1 LLGKRYG
8 GRFSEFRQSKI
19 FIFLT
24 VATAGEGQIDR
35 SSKKLIKKAQF
46 KITKNNIFSKYTS

>member
-1 LLGKRYG
+1 MGVGFQSSDK
-8 GRFSEFRQSKI
+8 SKI

-35 SSKKLIKKAQF
+35 SSKKLIKKAKDNSKLLKIIYF
-46 KITKNNIFSKYTS
+46 KILPS